1 MTPLREGGVSD
12 ALAVWRLNVEGKLVD
27 EEEGKRKKEEG
38 GREGA

>member
-1 MTPLREGGVSD
+1 MTPLGVGGVCD

-27 EEEGKRKKEEG
+27 KEEGKRKKEEG